1 MLFSSYFKIN
11 RLNGLSEMNTLSRT
25 ITGTLAILFGLLLIV
40 LGVSKELGA
49 LIYGIPIFIVGIFIL
64 FNKKEDEIEKI
75 KTKGGKK

>member
-1 MLFSSYFKIN
+1 MPFFSYFRIN
-11 RLNGLSEMNTLSRT
+11 RLNGLIEMNTLSRT
-25 ITGTLAILFGLLLIV
+25 ITGTLAMLLGLFLIV
-40 LGVSKELGA
+40 IGVSKEFEI